1 MDVEAHD
8 PGGPEPERMVC
19 VWCPDWPV
27 TAARRRGDAPTDRPV
42 VVVEWGRVRVTSAEA
57 RALGVRPG
65 MRRREAE
72 ACAPG
77 VAVLDADP
85 AADAR
90 AFEPVARAVEAF
102 APRLVVERPGLL
114 WFPARGPSRYFGGDA
129 ALVERVVAAVE
140 DAAGATGTGGVDAR
154 GGVAAGTFAARLA
167 ARRSVVVPRGGTA
180 EFLSGWPV
188 AVLAGGDRD
197 GGDPAARPAAAGD
210 LPDLLRRL
218 GLRTLG
224 AFAAL
229 PAAAV
234 VARFGAAGLAA
245 HRRAGG
251 GEAYPPVPG
260 TAPADWTEALE
271 LDPPVERV
279 DTAVFVSKALAE
291 RFLDRLSSQGRACCR
306 VVVEVE
312 TEHGE
317 RRSRTWHHEGALT
330 PAALAERVRW
340 QLEGWLSD
348 EGGLTGGLTLLRLV
362 PDQVVPASGRQLGF
376 WGGDPAVDDRA
387 ARALARVQG
396 MLGPGAVVTAVVQG
410 GRTPAERVR
419 WVPWG
424 EPREPHPL
432 RPYGPVPGPAGRE
445 APPWPGALPGPA
457 PARILDPPP
466 AVELLDAAGRPVVVT
481 ARGEVSGA
489 PTVLRGEPWPGGGG
503 RRVECSAGPFAHDVR
518 WWDRRARSRRAYWQC
533 ALEGGVVVLVGV
545 ARGRATLE
553 AVYD

>member
-1 MDVEAHD
+1 
-8 PGGPEPERMVC
+8 MVC

-27 TAARRRGDAPTDRPV
+27 TAARRRGDAPDGRPV
-42 VVVEWGRVRVTSAEA
+42 AVVERGRVRVPSVEA

-129 ALVERVVAAVE
+129 ALVERVVTAVE
-140 DAAGATGTGGVDAR
+140 RAGGTGAR

-167 ARRSVVVPRGGTA
+167 ARCSAVVPRGATA
-180 EFLSGWPV
+180 GFLSGWPV
-188 AVLAGGDRD
+188 GVLAADLSGGTTASGDRSPD
-197 GGDPAARPAAAGD
+197 RDRD
-210 LPDLLRRL
+210 LPGLLRRL

-234 VARFGAAGLAA
+234 TARFGAAGLVA
-245 HRRAGG
+245 HRLACG
-251 GEAYPPVPG
+251 GEAHPSAPGVPVP
-260 TAPADWTEALE
+260 DWAEVVE
-271 LDPPVERV
+271 LDPPVERI
-279 DTAVFVSKALAE
+279 DTAAFVSKSLAE
-291 RFLDRLSSQGRACCR
+291 RFLDRLSSQGCACCR
-306 VVVEVE
+306 VVVEAE

-317 RRSRTWHHEGALT
+317 RRSRTWQHEGALT
-330 PAALAERVRW
+330 PATLAERVRW

-348 EGGLTGGLTLLRLV
+348 EGGLTGGLTILRLA
-362 PDQVVPASGRQLGF
+362 PDQVIPASGRQLGF

-396 MLGPGAVVTAVVQG
+396 ILGSGAVVTPVVQG
-410 GRTPAERVR
+410 GRTPAERIR

-424 EPREPHPL
+424 EPREPHPS
-432 RPYGPVPGPAGRE
+432 RPRGPVPGPAASE
-445 APPWPGALPGPA
+445 TPPWPGTLPGPAASETPSWPGTLPGPA
-457 PARILDPPP
+457 PARLVDPAP
-466 AVELLDAAGRPVVVT
+466 AVELLDADGRPVTVSG
-481 ARGEVSGA
+481 RGEVSGA
-489 PTVLRGEPWPGGGG
+489 PAVLRGDPLPGGGG
-503 RRVECSAGPFAHDVR
+503 PVEHFAGPFAHDVR

-533 ALEGGVVVLVGV
+533 ALADGVVVLVST
-545 ARGRATLE
+545 ARGRAALE
-553 AVYD
+553 ALYD